1 MVVVCV
7 SGDWFGLNVEDWW
20 RVTEWI
26 WCRALRRAL
35 YATRWGHV
43 P

>member
-1 MVVVCV
+1 MMVVCV
-7 SGDWFGLNVEDWW
+7 AGDWFGLDVEDWW
-20 RVTEWI
+20 RVTEGI
-26 WCRALRRAL
+26 CALRRAL